1 MKILIR
7 FAIILLFSAQL
18 VGCYT
23 LVVPSTCKYEEAS
36 QQESTLGGG
45 RGGPGSGRR

>member
-1 MKILIR
+1 MMILLR

-23 LVVPSTCKYEEAS
+23 LVVPSTCS
-36 QQESTLGGG
+36 QVPQKESSLGGG
-45 RGGPGSGRR
+45 RGGPGGGQ